1 MNVQR
6 GDVVIV
12 EFPFASGMESKRRP
26 CVVIQN
32 DRNNAR
38 LHNVIVAQMTTRLHP
53 STEPT
58 RLLIDLQT
66 PDGQLSGISK
76 TSMVS
81 CENFVT
87 VEKKLILQRT
97 GVLPPNLVEALN
109 KCLKASLALD

>member
-1 MNVQR
+1 MNVKR

-38 LHNVIVAQMTTRLHP
+38 LNNVIVAQMTTRLHP
-53 STEPT
+53 ANEPT

-66 PDGQLSGISK
+66 PDGKLTGISR
-76 TSMVS
+76 TSVVS
-81 CENFVT
+81 CENLVT
-87 VEKKLILQRT
+87 VEKSLIREKT
-97 GVLPPNLVEALN
+97 GFLSLSLVEALN
-109 KCLKASLALD
+109 KCLKASLDLT